1 MLALCFQSAAAQ
13 SYRPHAGHR
22 GPHASAWLSG
32 KVMEKD
38 STAVAFATVYLKGT
52 NYGCSTDNR
61 GRFRFKV
68 PAGKHT
74 LAVSLIGYRSAEKNI
89 EVGRDMK
96 NLTVVLQ
103 PAATELEAVVVTGGG
118 VGRVRRSPFNAVAVD
133 TKALQNTTKS
143 LSDALTKLP
152 GVKLR
157 ESGGVGSDM
166 QLMLDGF
173 SGKHVKVFID
183 GVPQEGPDRRST

>member
-1 MLALCFQSAAAQ
+1 MNIKGILAAIWIIGFQSAAAQ
-13 SYRPHAGHR
+13 PHRPHAGHH
-22 GPHASAWLSG
+22 GPYASAWLSG

-38 STAVAFATVYLKGT
+38 STAVAFAIVCLKGT
-52 NYGCSTDNR
+52 NYGGTMDDK
-61 GRFRFKV
+61 GHFRFKA

-74 LAVSLIGYRSAEKNI
+74 LVVSLIGYRSVEKNI

-103 PAATELEAVVVTGGG
+103 PAATELEEVVVAGSG
-118 VGRVRRSPFNAVAVD
+118 VSRVQQSPFNAVAVD

-143 LSDALTKLP
+143 LSDALSKLP
-152 GVKLR
+152 GMKLR

-173 SGKHVKVFID
+173 SGKHVKV
-183 GVPQEGPDRRST
+183 